1 MVHQR
6 ILSQSFGELLKTYRK
21 RQRLTQKHLAQHLD
35 VHMNT
40 ISSWELGT
48 YLPATRGLVL
58 ELARC
63 LELSE
68 PETRQLLEAS
78 LTALAPHWSVLLPRN
93 PYFTGREEV
102 LEALH
107 AQLGIDQAVAL
118 TQSSALHGL
127 GGVGKT
133 QIALEYAYR
142 HALEYSAVFWIGAET
157 DGQVVTSFLH
167 IAETL
172 RLPERQNE
180 DQQQVIAAVQRWLAT
195 HEQWLLIWDNVED
208 LPLLNRFLPARRAG
222 ALLITTRHQALGTFA
237 QGLDLLPMELEEGT
251 LLLLR
256 RAKVLAPSATKKEV
270 QQLASSMP
278 EQYSAAVHLVTVL
291 GGLPLALDQA
301 GAYIEEAGCNLTGYL
316 QRYEQQRLHLLDRR
330 GDLGQDHPQSVAT
343 TLLLSMERVEREQDL
358 AADLLRVCALLHAD
372 AIPEEFFLGGAS
384 ALGPTLE
391 PLAHHSSLLDQA
403 CATLRRFS
411 LVQRHPETRT
421 LSLHR
426 LVQTVR
432 RESMSQQEQATWLK
446 RVSATICTVF
456 PALSHDAW
464 PQCER
469 LLPHVSVIVAAT
481 ADDLADQS
489 LTEVLRKA
497 ADYLRDRTRYEQAE
511 LFYQRAL
518 RLQEHLWG
526 PEHPEVAKTLDGLAV
541 LFFRQG
547 NYEQVEPLYQRALQ
561 IWEQTLGPEDPTVA
575 RSLYG
580 LARLKLRQGNYIQ
593 AESLYWWALRIWE
606 QALGSEHP
614 DIAKVLDGLAILSCH
629 MGKYDQAEWLDQR
642 ALQIWEQTLGPE
654 HPLVAYPLLML
665 GGIASEQGR
674 YEQAEQRYRRC
685 LHIREQALG
694 PDHPEVA
701 YTLQDWAL
709 LLSRQGKYE
718 QAEALYRRSLQI
730 WEQALGTEHAEIAA
744 PLNGLANLYRSQG
757 KHAEAASL
765 YEQALQLREQH
776 LGQTHPETAETLHDL
791 ALLRMSQG
799 KGSEARPLA
808 EGALAIR
815 AQSLGDSHPQT
826 LASQTLVAQLKET
839 QRTSQ
844 DGVACPRGGE
854 ECRRHISKEDLREQ
868 TCVTAQETT
877 NGSRSDNDHLQ
888 EFLDACCE
896 LHPLAWCPIRD
907 LRQAYEHWTV
917 SCQGRIPLPRRAF
930 ATQLKARGCQV
941 DRTSTA
947 RIWRGIR
954 LVSDT
959 PLRRKS

>member
-6 ILSQSFGELLKTYRK
+6 VLSQSFGELLKTYRK

-63 LELSE
+63 LALSE

-78 LTALAPHWSVLLPRN
+78 LTALAPHWSVPLPRN

-157 DGQVVTSFLH
+157 DEQVVTSFLH

-172 RLPERQNE
+172 RLPERQNA
-180 DQQQVIAAVQRWLAT
+180 DQQQMIAAVQRWLAT

-208 LPLLNRFLPARRAG
+208 LPLLDRFLPARRAG

-270 QQLASSMP
+270 QHLASSMP

-372 AIPEEFFLGGAS
+372 AIPEEFFLGGAT

-403 CATLRRFS
+403 SATLRRFS

-432 RESMSQQEQATWLK
+432 RESMSQQEQVTWLK
-446 RVSATICTVF
+446 RVSATLCTVF
-456 PALSHDAW
+456 PALSHNAW
-464 PQCER
+464 TQCER
-469 LLPHVSVIVAAT
+469 LLPHVSVVAAAT
-481 ADDLADQS
+481 IDDLADQS
-489 LTEVLRKA
+489 LAEVLRKA
-497 ADYLRDRTRYEQAE
+497 ADYLRDRAQYAQAQS
-511 LFYQRAL
+511 FYQRAL
-518 RLQEHLWG
+518 HLQEHLWG

-547 NYEQVEPLYQRALQ
+547 KYEQIETLYQRALQ
-561 IWEQTLGPEDPTVA
+561 IWEQTLEPEDPTVA

-593 AESLYWWALRIWE
+593 AEPLYRRALCIWE
-606 QALGSEHP
+606 QTLGSEHP
-614 DIAKVLDGLAILSCH
+614 DVAKVLDGLAILSLH
-629 MGKYDQAEWLDQR
+629 LGKYEQAEWLDQR
-642 ALQIWEQTLGPE
+642 ALQIWEQALGSE
-654 HPLVAYPLLML
+654 HPLVAYPLVIL
-665 GGIASEQGR
+665 GEIAYEQGR
-674 YEQAEQRYRRC
+674 DEQAEQRYRRC

-701 YTLQDWAL
+701 YTLQAWAAL
-709 LLSRQGKYE
+709 LRRQGKYE
-718 QAEALYRRSLQI
+718 QAESLYRRSLQI
-730 WEQALGTEHAEIAA
+730 WEQALGAEHAEIAES
-744 PLNGLANLYRSQG
+744 LNGLANLYRSQG
-757 KHAEAASL
+757 KHAKAASL

-799 KGSEARPLA
+799 KSSEARSLA
-808 EGALAIR
+808 ERALAIR
-815 AQSLGDSHPQT
+815 AWSLGDTHPKTSASRTLLAQIEERQGMHQQGTSHSYYAKAHPDRVNT
-826 LASQTLVAQLKET
+826 ALLKEGEGL
-839 QRTSQ
+839 TSQ
-844 DGVACPRGGE
+844 ATSD
-854 ECRRHISKEDLREQ
+854 
-868 TCVTAQETT
+868 
-877 NGSRSDNDHLQ
+877 RSQIESDSFQ
-888 EFLDACCE
+888 EFLIACCE
-896 LHPLAWCPIRD
+896 VYPRAWCRSAD
-907 LRQAYEHWTV
+907 LWRAYLCWTQKHQERFPL
-917 SCQGRIPLPRRAF
+917 SRRTFAARLTAQGCSA
-930 ATQLKARGCQV
+930 AR
-941 DRTSTA
+941 TNTA
-947 RIWRGIR
+947 RIWRGI
-954 LVSDT
+954 T
-959 PLRRKS
+959 LRSLNP